1 MEHIP
6 FEKILSEYE
15 ISDYIKNS
23 TAGFLDK
30 AEQNSINA
38 GDIAGFYGN
47 DVAKRIVKA
56 DKNGKLYREY
66 PIFHRLDTQCYDP
79 AIFGADSRE
88 MLEGAEPYVQ
98 GIADMF
104 FIEDDGIVLVDY
116 KTDKTDDEQKYKDDY
131 KLQLDI
137 YKEAL
142 EKEFSVPVKQMIIY
156 SFTLGRF
163 IDLEKPEENK

>member
-1 MEHIP
+1 
-6 FEKILSEYE
+6 
-15 ISDYIKNS
+15 
-23 TAGFLDK
+23 
-30 AEQNSINA
+30 
-38 GDIAGFYGN
+38 
-47 DVAKRIVKA
+47 
-56 DKNGKLYREY
+56 
-66 PIFHRLDTQCYDP
+66 
-79 AIFGADSRE
+79 

-142 EKEFSVPVKQMIIY
+142 EGIFRLK
-156 SFTLGRF
+156 
-163 IDLEKPEENK
+163 